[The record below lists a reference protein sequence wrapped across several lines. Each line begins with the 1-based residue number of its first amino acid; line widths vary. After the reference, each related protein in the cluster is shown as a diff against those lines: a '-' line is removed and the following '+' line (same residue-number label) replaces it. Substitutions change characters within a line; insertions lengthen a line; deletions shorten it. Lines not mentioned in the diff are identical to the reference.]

1 VLDRLADLHQSRA
14 TRVVDNAVVQIAIG
28 DVVAYGVNGIFDIG

>member
-1 VLDRLADLHQSRA
+1 MLDRFADLHQSRA

-28 DVVAYGVNGIFDIG
+28 DVVTYGFNGIFDVG